1 MTPLF
6 NEGRGGN
13 PGGVRGGSE
22 RESEGGR
29 DGWRVWKDGVEE
41 ATKGGMEEGR
51 RGGIQGR
58 DGRALG
64 EIIGER
70 RAGSE
75 MWGWW
80 VGHDSEMDKAGG
92 GMEGRVARGGGG
104 GGGTAMG
111 RDSDG
116 EGGLQGARRWI
127 TYMMGVA
134 GWQRRGRG
142 GM

>member
-1 MTPLF
+1 M
-6 NEGRGGN
+6 EASERAREGGMEGMEGWGRGGDK
-13 PGGVRGGSE
+13 R
-22 RESEGGR
+22 
-29 DGWRVWKDGVEE
+29 
-41 ATKGGMEEGR
+41 GMEEGR

-80 VGHDSEMDKAGG
+80 VGHDREMDKAGG

-111 RDSDG
+111 R
-116 EGGLQGARRWI
+116 GGLQGARRWI